1 MKETATGNALF
12 KIIMENELLNHPHN
26 NNMVN
31 GHQDAPYDALSM
43 KNDAEMLEQIKQL
56 LMENNNLKETMK
68 QMNQEMKERLEEL
81 LKRHNQH
88 LLDLNS
94 ANEVL
99 RKELQS
105 LKEKIATSNQGSA
118 VCSTSEEASENKQ
131 LKNQLT
137 RLQAEKADL
146 LGLISELQLKLG
158 SFSEDS
164 FVEIGFSE
172 RESGEIVNEEK
183 ANKILS
189 DHNISYRTNSIKE
202 EGGGTEPEEVAISR
216 LLRSL
221 REETQKVE
229 RLEKEL
235 FSANKRLAELEKQ
248 TSEFCD
254 KGVQTEQ
261 ESEQS
266 QSEVIISSEVDIL
279 KEKVK
284 SLNKELQETNDKL
297 NEAKQFKNSLQEK
310 CILLDKR
317 LQENQ
322 VDLEEKQSLRYSIK
336 KLELQVESQE
346 SEIKLEQNKTEAE
359 KNQLGILQ
367 VSYDKLNSE
376 YQELRIREIE
386 KVSKVEFNELLEKLD
401 VCEKA
406 LAKKQFEID
415 EMREMDTKHEEDK
428 ETIELLRA
436 QVDVYC
442 ADFHAERSA
451 RENIH
456 QEKEQLATRLAY
468 MIQEY
473 EKLKEE
479 MMGKQSIEQLQR
491 RHGATS
497 LLDASEGPYLVARGA
512 ANMEQPSITV
522 YTCPKCNLTVPDMDT
537 LQIHVMD
544 CIT

>member
-1 MKETATGNALF
+1 
-12 KIIMENELLNHPHN
+12 MENELLNHPHV

-31 GHQDAPYDALSM
+31 GHQDATCDSLSM

-68 QMNQEMKERLEEL
+68 QMNQEMKERLEVL

-88 LLDLNS
+88 LLDLKS
-94 ANEVL
+94 ENEVL
-99 RKELQS
+99 RKELQC
-105 LKEKIATSNQGSA
+105 LKERNATYNQGMPA
-118 VCSTSEEASENKQ
+118 CTTSEEASENKQ
-131 LKNQLT
+131 LKNQLM
-137 RLQAEKADL
+137 RIQAEKADL

-164 FVEIGFSE
+164 FVEIRISE
-172 RESGEIVNEEK
+172 KESGEKVNEEK
-183 ANKILS
+183 ANKTPS
-189 DHNISYRTNSIKE
+189 DHNMSYRTNSVKE
-202 EGGGTEPEEVAISR
+202 EGNGTEPEGAAISR

-235 FSANKRLAELEKQ
+235 FSANKRLDELEKQ
-248 TSEFCD
+248 TSELCD
-254 KGVQTEQ
+254 KDVQTDQ
-261 ESEQS
+261 KQS
-266 QSEVIISSEVDIL
+266 QSEVIISSEVNIL

-297 NEAKQFKNSLQEK
+297 KEAKQLKNNLQEK

-322 VDLEEKQSLRYSIK
+322 IDLEEKQSLRYCIK

-346 SEIKLEQNKTEAE
+346 SEIKLERNKTEAE
-359 KNQLGILQ
+359 KNQLAILQ

-376 YQELRIREIE
+376 HQQLRRSESE
-386 KVSKVEFNELLEKLD
+386 KVSKTMFNELLEKLD
-401 VCEKA
+401 ACEKA
-406 LAKKQFEID
+406 LAKKQLEID
-415 EMREMDTKHEEDK
+415 EMREIDTKHKEDK

-436 QVDVYC
+436 QIEVYC
-442 ADFHAERSA
+442 ADFHAEKSA
-451 RENIH
+451 RENIN
-456 QEKEQLATRLAY
+456 QEKEQLADRYAY
-468 MIQEY
+468 MMQQN
-473 EKLKEE
+473 EE
-479 MMGKQSIEQLQR
+479 MMARHSIEQLQR
-491 RHGATS
+491 RHSSTRS
-497 LLDASEGPYLVARGA
+497 VDASESPYIVPRGA
-512 ANMEQPSITV
+512 DNMEQPSITV
-522 YTCPKCNLTVPDMDT
+522 HTCPKCNLTVPDMDT